1 MISEQIILTEKRLY
15 GLKYLLKTFQER
27 YFIMDIENIS
37 IPRLLFKMSP
47 PVMLALLIQSIYNIA
62 DSFFVAKYSIEG
74 LTALSIIYP
83 IQLLITALAT
93 GTGAGVNILISR
105 LDGKGEQEEQHH
117 IIKSGLILNFFH
129 FLLFALIG
137 NVLISAYFSLSTGNV
152 LVKTQGILY
161 SRIIFCGSVGLFIES
176 VCTKILQ
183 ARGNMM
189 VPMVAQVTGSVIN
202 IVLDI
207 VLIFGVGKIPALGIA
222 GAGFA
227 TIVGQWAAMGI
238 TLFCVVK
245 KYSLRGKF
253 KRNSCKQIYVNGV
266 GSIVTQSLYT
276 FYIVYRKC
284 SDCTRNIL

>member
-1 MISEQIILTEKRLY
+1 
-15 GLKYLLKTFQER
+15 
-27 YFIMDIENIS
+27 MDIENIS

-207 VLIFGVGKIPALGIA
+207 VLIFWCRKNSGFGYCWCRICHNSRTVGSNGNHIVLCSEKIL
-222 GAGFA
+222 
-227 TIVGQWAAMGI
+227 
-238 TLFCVVK
+238 
-245 KYSLRGKF
+245 F
-253 KRNSCKQIYVNGV
+253 KREN
-266 GSIVTQSLYT
+266 
-276 FYIVYRKC
+276 
-284 SDCTRNIL
+284 